1 MRLERREF
9 IAGAA
14 VTMLAA
20 CTGIP
25 VAPASKPPVGLHL
38 NRLKFDPARLMRIS
52 VCARPFRPAGPRLEA
67 EPFGDKTVIHN
78 YGHGGS
84 GWSLSWGCAEE
95 AARLARQT
103 GAGRFAVLGAG
114 AIGMTTALALID
126 TGAEVTIYAREFLP
140 DSRSA
145 RATGVWSPSSRIA
158 LEDAVEPGFA
168 ERWEAWTRRSHTVH
182 QQMIGLAGD
191 PVEYVPQYNV
201 AGGDAPQSRASRD
214 FLHLNR
220 RVRDLTPDWGAV
232 EGVAN
237 PFPGR
242 FVRGGEAMIFN
253 VSEYADRLMRLF
265 LLKGGRMEKRSFLD
279 RAAALALN
287 EPVVVNCLG
296 YGARKVWG
304 DPDLVP
310 VRGQIA
316 WLVPQPEARYALYYD
331 QVQAISRRDG
341 LIVQILGPNDE
352 FGYGV
357 ADETPDRTE
366 AERALA
372 RLNALYE

>member
-14 VTMLAA
+14 ATMLAA
-20 CTGIP
+20 CTGVPIAP
-25 VAPASKPPVGLHL
+25 VSRPPVGLRL
-38 NRLKFDPARLMRIS
+38 ARLKFDPARLMRIS
-52 VCARPFRPAGPRLEA
+52 VCARPFRPSGPRLEA
-67 EPFGDKTVIHN
+67 EPFGEKVVIHN

-84 GWSLSWGCAEE
+84 GWSLSWGCAEQ
-95 AARLARQT
+95 AAALALQT
-103 GAGRFAVLGAG
+103 GARRFAVLGAG

-126 TGAEVTIYAREFLP
+126 TGADVTIYAREFLP

-158 LEDAVEPGFA
+158 LADSVETGFA
-168 ERWEAWTRRSHTVH
+168 EQWEGWARRSHTVH
-182 QQMIGLAGD
+182 QQMIGLAGA

-201 AGGDAPQSRASRD
+201 AGGDAPQSAATRD

-242 FVRGGEAMIFN
+242 FVRGGETMIFN
-253 VSEYADRLMRLF
+253 VSEYADRLMKLF
-265 LLKGGRMEKRSFLD
+265 LLKGGRMEKRSFPD
-279 RAAALALN
+279 RAAALALS
-287 EPVVVNCLG
+287 EPVVINCLG
-296 YGARKVWG
+296 YGAKDIWG
-304 DPDLVP
+304 DPELVP

-331 QVQAISRRDG
+331 QIQAISRRDG
-341 LIVQILGPNDE
+341 LIVQMLGANDE
-352 FGYGV
+352 FGYGI

-372 RLNALYE
+372 TLNALYE